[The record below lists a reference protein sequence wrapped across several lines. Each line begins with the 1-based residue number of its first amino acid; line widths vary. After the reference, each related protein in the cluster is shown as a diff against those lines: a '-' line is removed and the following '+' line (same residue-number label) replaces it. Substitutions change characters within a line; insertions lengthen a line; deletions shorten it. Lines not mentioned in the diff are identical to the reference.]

1 MHRVRG
7 IDPSMVELIVR
18 VGISLPAL
26 RVRGDLREWEYPS
39 QAASAILFSSAC
51 NELKAVS

>member
-7 IDPSMVELIVR
+7 IDPSMGELIVR
-18 VGISLPAL
+18 VGISLPRPA
-26 RVRGDLREWEYPS
+26 RTRDLREWEYPS

-51 NELKAVS
+51 NELNAVS

>member
-7 IDPSMVELIVR
+7 IDPSMGELIVR
-18 VGISLPAL
+18 FGISLPRPA
-26 RVRGDLREWEYPS
+26 RTRDLREWEYPS